1 MQQSEFQY
9 NLTGARTLAGHSS
22 PPESDFWQGYQR
34 GLRQHFH
41 GAAFGTDDEHTL
53 WMALADEERDD
64 DEDGNEVRTRCRRR
78 GPARE
83 NVEKLPQIQRRR
95 EVRKLHHDGAPE
107 NKRDRPRV
115 RLDGRPIPA

>member
-9 NLTGARTLAGHSS
+9 NLTGARTLAEHSS

-64 DEDGNEVRTRCRRR
+64 SRRHRGLGYRTGFSGASVADAIKAISEPVQKPTRSTIIIRKQGDVISEVESL
-78 GPARE
+78 G
-83 NVEKLPQIQRRR
+83 L
-95 EVRKLHHDGAPE
+95 
-107 NKRDRPRV
+107 
-115 RLDGRPIPA
+115 